1 MNSVVRATDDNIL
14 CGSVNKVDESSA
26 METVHYKIAE
36 EAKLANDKLRKS
48 TESRFGGTNR
58 SKQFIANNPLNQL
71 NDATRLPSRISPR
84 LRTMNNSCSPKAW
97 QKGLKSTTA
106 SHKAR
111 IRRRSP
117 KRQSAGPAC
126 FPIED

>member
-1 MNSVVRATDDNIL
+1 MNSDVRATDDNIL
-14 CGSVNKVDESSA
+14 CGSVNKVDECS

-48 TESRFGGTNR
+48 TDSRWGGTNR
-58 SKQFIANNPLNQL
+58 SKNFIKNNPLNQL

-97 QKGLKSTTA
+97 
-106 SHKAR
+106 
-111 IRRRSP
+111 
-117 KRQSAGPAC
+117 
-126 FPIED
+126 